1 MVTVQRMK
9 VANEK
14 ASKTVTMR
22 GNVPK
27 SSVSVFPHKLNRIGS
42 HLVQFRNQL
51 KPLLHYL

>member
-27 SSVSVFPHKLNRIGS
+27 SSVTISKYAELDV
-42 HLVQFRNQL
+42 
-51 KPLLHYL
+51 LLTSF